1 MAAYVERRAMR
12 SPACR
17 APDHAEQVGTR
28 PTVNWE
34 PPEGG
39 GSQPKLDPAS
49 DYESKSSKLRVRHD
63 GCCDPVRR
71 DGQDH
76 HVHGHLLRR
85 GSEQKRA
92 VLDAEAPVQPSSR
105 RKRQYEAEGQQ
116 GRERAGAHGP
126 ESPHCRRAS
135 MGYSGLSKRDLTN
148 CDENRTPCFPGSG
161 LGRPETGRS
170 AGTANKASVVD
181 CGPGPLDIS
190 IDFMIPRR
198 HFRGA
203 AAPSCV

>member
-1 MAAYVERRAMR
+1 MCGEEQQAVR

-17 APDHAEQVGTR
+17 DADDAEQVGTR
-28 PTVNWE
+28 PSVNWE
-34 PPEGG
+34 PPEGD

-181 CGPGPLDIS
+181 CGRGPLDIS
-190 IDFMIPRR
+190 IPSIVPRR